1 MLRIAIVDP
10 SDVTREPLRA
20 LLLGVDSV
28 WLEAECARYEFF
40 ADVIAQSVPDL
51 VIVVM
56 DADRT
61 KALATIT
68 QLASLHPNLAIV
80 AISSDHQSLL
90 QALQRGARYFL
101 TQPVALEELMS
112 MLRRAQVEL
121 GHAAPGGSGVS
132 AGGLHRAQIISF
144 LGSRGGVGCTSLAVN
159 LSCTLASDPNNAV
172 VLLDLDMALGDA
184 DIALDL
190 MPDHTLADLAMNIE
204 RLDMNFLKRSMV
216 RHEGTNL
223 HLLAHPL
230 QINDISV
237 VRDEHLARI
246 LNLLKISY
254 SHLVLDLSK
263 SLTPTDLA
271 ALRLSDHILLVGQ
284 LELASLRNVVRIL
297 MALSQEPEL
306 ADKVRIVMNRVGSDY
321 AEGDISLKK
330 AEETIGK
337 PIFWQIPNDSKS
349 MLQARVDGVP
359 LIQHA
364 PKCKAQQ
371 SIVALAQALNGK
383 APTTPES
390 AGSGFLRRLI
400 GR

>member
-56 DADRT
+56 DADRA
-61 KALATIT
+61 KALATVT
-68 QLASLHPNLAIV
+68 QLASLHPNLAIL

-101 TQPVALEELMS
+101 TQPVALEELMGT
-112 MLRRAQVEL
+112 LRRAQVEL
-121 GHAAPGGSGVS
+121 GHAVPGGSGIS
-132 AGGLHRAQIISF
+132 TGGQHRAQIISF

-216 RHEGTNL
+216 RHEATNL
-223 HLLAHPL
+223 NLLVHPL
-230 QINDISV
+230 QINDMGV

-383 APTTPES
+383 APAMPEA

>member
-10 SDVTREPLRA
+10 SDVTREPLRT
-20 LLLGVDSV
+20 LLLGVDTV

-51 VIVVM
+51 VVMVM
-56 DADRT
+56 DADRA
-61 KALATIT
+61 KALNTVS
-68 QLASLHPNLAIV
+68 QLTTLHPNLAIL

-101 TQPVALEELMS
+101 TQPVALEELLS
-112 MLRRAQVEL
+112 TIRRAQVEL
-121 GHAAPGGSGVS
+121 GHAVTGAVGATANGPN
-132 AGGLHRAQIISF
+132 RAQVISL
-144 LGSRGGVGCTSLAVN
+144 LGSRGGIGCTSVAVN
-159 LSCTLASDPNNAV
+159 LSSTLATDPNNSV

-216 RHEGTNL
+216 RHEATGLN
-223 HLLAHPL
+223 LLAHPL
-230 QINDISV
+230 QINDMGV

-246 LNLLKISY
+246 INLLRISY

-263 SLTPTDLA
+263 SLSATDLA

-297 MALSQEPEL
+297 MALSQEAEL
-306 ADKVRIVMNRVGSDY
+306 ADKVRIVMNRVGSDF
-321 AEGDISLKK
+321 AEGDISLKR

-337 PIFWQIPNDSKS
+337 PIFWQIPNDSKA
-349 MLQARVDGVP
+349 MLQARVDGMP
-359 LIQHA
+359 LVQHA
-364 PKCKAQQ
+364 PKCRAQQ
-371 SIVALAQALNGK
+371 SIVALAQALSGK
-383 APTTPES
+383 TPTSPE
-390 AGSGFLRRLI
+390 AQGSGFLRRLI